1 MAFIRVSVVGAKPV
15 THITI
20 DEDSFSSSQH
30 RRLKTAPLDRNGLPR
45 PASFAPFTSSSDD
58 DAAETTPASA
68 DQAAPAATTTEAKEA
83 K

>member
-30 RRLKTAPLDRNGLPR
+30 RRLKTDPVDRNGQPR
-45 PASFAPFTSSSDD
+45 PASFAPFTSSD
-58 DAAETTPASA
+58 DASETTPASA
-68 DQAAPAATTTEAKEA
+68 GQAAPAATTTEAKEA